1 MSVSILS
8 CPHERTEWQHGGRYI
23 AIAAALHA
31 AILFYPLKIAIGQIE
46 PPPAE
51 TIMVRLVA
59 AVSAEPPRAPA
70 NQPPPQVTSPKP
82 TAHPD
87 RQPAKPRPLLAMQ
100 PEQVA
105 APASFSVPAAPVA
118 TPSSAPVATLA
129 AAAPVT
135 VISAARFD
143 AAYLQNPAPKYPPIS
158 RRLGE
163 EGKVLLRVKVAPD
176 GSATAVELE
185 RSSSF
190 ERLDEAA
197 RQVVAHW
204 RFVPAKRG
212 DVAIEASVIVPIVF
226 RLDS

>member
-1 MSVSILS
+1 MSVSTLS
-8 CPHERTEWQHGGRYI
+8 CPPERAEWQHSSRYL

-31 AILFYPLKIAIGQIE
+31 AILFFPLKIAIGQIE
-46 PPPAE
+46 IPPAE

-59 AVSAEPPRAPA
+59 AVSAEPARAPA
-70 NQPPPQVTSPKP
+70 AQPQVAPPKP
-82 TAHPD
+82 TAHHD
-87 RQPAKPRPLLAMQ
+87 RQPPKQRPVLAMQ

-105 APASFSVPAAPVA
+105 APASFSVPAAPA
-118 TPSSAPVATLA
+118 APPSPAPVATIA
-129 AAAPVT
+129 SAAPVA

-185 RSSSF
+185 RSSSH

>member
-1 MSVSILS
+1 MSVSIFS
-8 CPHERTEWQHGGRYI
+8 FPPEQDEWQHSSRYL

-31 AILFYPLKIAIGQIE
+31 VVLFFPLKLAIGQIE
-46 PPPAE
+46 IPPAE
-51 TIMVRLVA
+51 TIMVRLVTA
-59 AVSAEPPRAPA
+59 ASAEPPKAPA
-70 NQPPPQVTSPKP
+70 AQPQFAPPKP
-82 TAHPD
+82 AAHHD
-87 RQPAKPRPLLAMQ
+87 RQPPKPRPVLAVK
-100 PEQVA
+100 PEQAIAPARFSVSA
-105 APASFSVPAAPVA
+105 APAPPPSLPSVVAIAGAA
-118 TPSSAPVATLA
+118 TGA
-129 AAAPVT
+129 A
-135 VISAARFD
+135 ISAARFD

-163 EGKVLLRVKVAPD
+163 EGQVLLRVKVATD
-176 GSATAVELE
+176 GSATAVDLE

-212 DVAIEASVIVPIVF
+212 DVAVEASVIVPIVF

>member
-8 CPHERTEWQHGGRYI
+8 LPPEQAEWQHSSRYF

-31 AILFYPLKIAIGQIE
+31 AVLFYPLKLAIGQIE
-46 PPPAE
+46 IPPAE

-59 AVSAEPPRAPA
+59 AVSAEPAKAPA
-70 NQPPPQVTSPKP
+70 NQPQPQVAPPKP
-82 TAHPD
+82 TAHHD
-87 RQPAKPRPLLAMQ
+87 RQPPKPRPVLAMQ
-100 PEQVA
+100 PEQSA
-105 APASFSVPAAPVA
+105 APASFSVPATPAPPPSLAPVA
-118 TPSSAPVATLA
+118 AIASAAPVA
-129 AAAPVT
+129 

-163 EGKVLLRVKVAPD
+163 EGKVLLRVKVAAD
-176 GSATAVELE
+176 GSATAVALE
-185 RSSSF
+185 KSSNF

-197 RQVVAHW
+197 RQVVTHW

-212 DVAIEASVIVPIVF
+212 DEAIEATVIVPIVF
-226 RLDS
+226 RLEG